1 MPYIHCYVALII
13 MKLHLMNKKLYITT
27 AKTIKENDLYLDD
40 LVHPSLIQYP
50 LVMWGFADGDKQKII
65 QSHSGTTSPVSC
77 SRRIWLVV
85 G

>member
-1 MPYIHCYVALII
+1 
-13 MKLHLMNKKLYITT
+13 
-27 AKTIKENDLYLDD
+27 
-40 LVHPSLIQYP
+40 
-50 LVMWGFADGDKQKII
+50 VMWGFADGDKQKII